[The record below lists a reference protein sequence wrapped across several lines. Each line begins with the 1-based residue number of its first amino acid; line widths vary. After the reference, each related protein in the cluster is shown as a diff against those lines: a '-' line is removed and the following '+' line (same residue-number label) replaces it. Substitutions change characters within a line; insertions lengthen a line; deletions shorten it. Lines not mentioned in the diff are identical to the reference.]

1 MHQHQHQRAAAAAA
15 AAPQVVPWLRLMVLL
30 TALLPSL
37 TDAASLVLRQS
48 DTLSSGAKK
57 PPQAPR
63 IFTDT
68 PESLQELVAGV
79 KSREDSVVQDIIANV
94 KPEDATFENT
104 VVPYLQHEDQDSL
117 VSSNLGVYIYVSQKP
132 ELQDAAGNVSGQI
145 GDITQATYLNED
157 LFERVNAT
165 YYKQANDTNLPL
177 ESRKLL
183 AAFWDQF
190 AGTGLAVEKGEKR
203 DRYQNATNELEDL
216 EGAFGQA
223 LIDDQTVL
231 WFTKDELNGTRDD
244 TLSTLEKGTGE
255 NEGKLKVDFH
265 IDSDVFAVSSHCTNE
280 TTRKAL
286 TIANANRAPD
296 NPERLKKAAGIR
308 DELARLLGD
317 PNYATSVISS
327 NLAHTPEAVHK
338 LLDDVQAK
346 VTPYWLKKLDH
357 LKELKK
363 NETGNA
369 DHFFLWDS
377 NFYQTMS
384 VEREYQVDN
393 DKVKQYFPA
402 LSTIKAFLDLYAGLF
417 HLHFVK
423 IEGKDRD
430 DLSPSGKGE
439 DLTWQEDVELYAV
452 WNDDSYSTQNKRDD
466 GEFVGYL
473 YLDLYQREGKAP
485 DEYSVPLE
493 PGFVDKNGTRHYP
506 IALLV
511 CNIKESESD
520 TPSLFDHGD
529 VEDIL
534 HELGHCMHQL
544 TSRVTYGRLHG
555 PGGTPPDFFEM
566 PSQMMENWAYEAAVL
581 KQLSK
586 HWSYLSDESKAA
598 WQKQQNDTNA
608 AQPPEQLPDDLIDQI
623 LKGRNAYTSYSEL
636 LQVFFADY
644 DLKLHELPTH
654 DDAANLDT
662 TEIYNKLFLDII
674 KVEGPEALG
683 QGFHW
688 GHKESTFHHIMSN
701 YQGAYYAYHWSRIYC
716 KDLFYTAFKADP
728 FSADAGG
735 RFRKL
740 ILEPGGSGDLLGM
753 ITDFLGHEPSND
765 AYYEDL
771 ELDKPM

>member
-1 MHQHQHQRAAAAAA
+1 
-15 AAPQVVPWLRLMVLL
+15 MVLL
-30 TALLPSL
+30 TVLLASL

-48 DTLSSGAKK
+48 DTLSSGAKR

-63 IFTDT
+63 IFNDT
-68 PESLQELVAGV
+68 AESLQEIVAGV
-79 KSREDSVVQDIIANV
+79 QSREDSVVQDIITNV

-104 VVPYLQHEDQDSL
+104 VVPYMQHEDQDTL
-117 VSSNLGVYIYVSQKP
+117 FLSNVGLYTYVSQKP
-132 ELQDAAGNVSGQI
+132 ELRDAADNVTGQI

-165 YYKQANDTNLPL
+165 YYKQVNDTNLSL
-177 ESRKLL
+177 ESRNLL
-183 AAFWDQF
+183 GSFWGQF

-203 DRYQNATNELEDL
+203 DRYQNASNELEDL
-216 EGAFGQA
+216 QDAFAQA
-223 LIDDQTVL
+223 LVDDKTVL

-255 NEGKLKVDFH
+255 NEGKLKVDFQ
-265 IDSDVFAVSSHCTNE
+265 IDSDLLAISTHCTNE

-286 TIANANRAPD
+286 TIASANRAPD
-296 NPERLKKAAGIR
+296 NPERLKKAAGLR

-317 PNYATSVISS
+317 ANFAASVIAS
-327 NLAHTPEAVHK
+327 NLAQTPEAVHK

-363 NETGNA
+363 NDTGNA

-384 VEREYQVDN
+384 TEQEYQVDK
-393 DKVKQYFPA
+393 DKIKQYFPA
-402 LSTIKAFLDLYAGLF
+402 LSTIKALLDLYAGLF

-430 DLSPSGKGE
+430 DLSPTGKGE
-439 DLTWQEDVELYAV
+439 DITWQEDVEIYAV
-452 WNDDSYSTQNKRDD
+452 WNDDSYSTQTKRDE

-485 DEYSVPLE
+485 DEYSLSME
-493 PGFVDKNGTRHYP
+493 PGFVTKDGSRHYP
-506 IALLV
+506 LAVLV
-511 CNIKESESD
+511 TNIKESATD
-520 TPSLFDHGD
+520 TPSLFDRGD
-529 VEDIL
+529 VEAIL

-555 PGGTPPDFFEM
+555 PSSTPPDFYEM
-566 PSQMMENWAYEAAVL
+566 PSQMMENWAYERAVL

-608 AQPPEQLPDDLIDQI
+608 VQPPEQLPDDLIDEI
-623 LKGRNAYTSYSEL
+623 LKARNAYTSYAEL

-654 DDAANLDT
+654 EDAANLDP

-674 KVEGPEALG
+674 KIEGPEALG
-683 QGFHW
+683 EGFHW
-688 GHKESTFHHIMSN
+688 GHKESTFHHIMSS
-701 YQGAYYAYHWSRIYC
+701 YQGAYYAYHWSRIYG

-728 FSADAGG
+728 FSAEAGG
-735 RFRKL
+735 KFRKL
-740 ILEPGGSGDLLGM
+740 ILEPGGSGDLMQM
-753 ITDFLGHEPSND
+753 ITDFLGREPNND